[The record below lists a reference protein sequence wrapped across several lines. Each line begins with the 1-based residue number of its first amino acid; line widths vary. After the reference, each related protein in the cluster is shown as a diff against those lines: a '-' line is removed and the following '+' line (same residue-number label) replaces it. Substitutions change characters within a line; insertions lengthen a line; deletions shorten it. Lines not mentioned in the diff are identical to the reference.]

1 MDLTYMLCGIAAVS
15 GTTYLI
21 RCLPIAII
29 RRKFKNRFFLSLL
42 KYLPFGVLAAMIFP
56 AVFTCCGSVLVSVIG
71 CAAALIIAFIK
82 PNLLL
87 VAFGAVGAAWL
98 SDFII
103 RLLSA

>member
-1 MDLTYMLCGIAAVS
+1 MLCGIAAVS

-21 RCLPIAII
+21 RCLPIVVI
-29 RRKFKNRFFLSLL
+29 RRRFKNRFFLSLL
-42 KYLPFGVLAAMIFP
+42 RYLPFGVLAAMIFP

-71 CAAALIIAFIK
+71 CAAALLIAFIR

-98 SDFII
+98 ADFII
-103 RLLSA
+103 RILSN